1 MRYTRDTIQKYIRW
15 TKITRWWIIV
25 WFLIFSYYMYFAST
39 ALLKAHIALIKTS
52 VIPSE
57 YYLYLCS
64 STPRQI
70 WEAMCFLCSKR
81 EFLLGLI
88 SQCQSSWAWAE
99 MQTLTEAQLDS
110 VVCFLKYWYKM
121 NPAVRGV
128 MPVKWLGVSHTFRK
142 PAGAFEG
149 CSLCDPK
156 WDPAEILLC
165 PWARHWK
172 EWHVQTFLCGVTQY
186 MGAVMLHEELKAP

>member
-1 MRYTRDTIQKYIRW
+1 
-15 TKITRWWIIV
+15 
-25 WFLIFSYYMYFAST
+25 
-39 ALLKAHIALIKTS
+39 
-52 VIPSE
+52 
-57 YYLYLCS
+57 
-64 STPRQI
+64 
-70 WEAMCFLCSKR
+70 MCFLCSKR

-88 SQCQSSWAWAE
+88 SQCQSSCAWAE

-128 MPVKWLGVSHTFRK
+128 MPVKWLGVYHTFRK

-156 WDPAEILLC
+156 WDPAAILLR

-172 EWHVQTFLCGVTQY
+172 EWHVQTFFVWSYTIYGSCHASWRNKSTLRASWKWSIYMHSTVNTIEQY
-186 MGAVMLHEELKAP
+186 STTYKVHY